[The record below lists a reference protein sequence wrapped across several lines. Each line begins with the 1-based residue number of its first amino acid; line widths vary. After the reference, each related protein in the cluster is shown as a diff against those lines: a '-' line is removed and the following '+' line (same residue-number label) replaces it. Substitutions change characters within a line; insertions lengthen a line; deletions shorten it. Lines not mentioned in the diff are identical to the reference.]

1 MGEHMRRKLSLIVFS
16 IGFALVMNPTFSLG
30 EPSTEIQLLMK
41 EPVNSFEFFLSH
53 LEIELNKHAG
63 EIRALL
69 PILKDIRV
77 TYLQDKN
84 AFIITIYTVN
94 AGGEPE
100 RIPNETLS
108 SFKREISSVLKTS
121 ARYPSR
127 ISPRP
132 KSVPAFDLWNL
143 RKNIT
148 LIIKESWAD
157 AGGSKLRYYRSPLM
171 GIRWETKEHDVDF
184 SG

>member
-1 MGEHMRRKLSLIVFS
+1 MWRKLSLIVFS

-30 EPSTEIQLLMK
+30 EPGPEIQLLMK
-41 EPVNSFEFFLSH
+41 EPVNAFEFFLSH

-63 EIRALL
+63 EMRAIL
-69 PILKDIRV
+69 PSMKDLRV
-77 TYLQDKN
+77 TFLQDTN

-94 AGGEPE
+94 ADGEPE
-100 RIPNETLS
+100 RILNHTLS
-108 SFKREISSVLKTS
+108 SLKREISSVLKTS

-132 KSVPAFDLWNL
+132 KSEPAFDLWNL
-143 RKNIT
+143 RKNIM
-148 LIIKESWAD
+148 LIIKESWTD

-171 GIRWETKEHDVDF
+171 GNRWEIKEHDID
-184 SG
+184 SDG